1 MSLVTY
7 QKLDVGGIGVFDYRF
22 TLLLELCRFDGKN
35 VIRRA
40 SFPREKL
47 ELSE

>member
-1 MSLVTY
+1 MLYRCGAVAEREP
-7 QKLDVGGIGVFDYRF
+7 DGFGYRF
-22 TLLLELCRFDGKN
+22 TLLLELSRFDGKN